1 MELSDSG
8 DEFEGWEPEDA
19 IEAQEKYDH
28 DVSSVSSGDL
38 TDSEPENE
46 SDSNDPDLNLI
57 RDEWIRDTRGIN
69 IGQFTHQTG
78 PNHCLTLDARPL
90 EYFFLLMPEIFYE
103 VVAHETN
110 LYAEQKIRQNGPDPR
125 WHLTTPEEIRAY
137 IGINIMFGIK
147 QLPRLWCYWSPDP
160 RFGDTWISKIMPK
173 TRAKQGGRQ
182 YGLGNDVVWELTE
195 DYHNQNRHIY
205 FDRLFSSVI
214 LAEHL
219 NLVNTYVCGT
229 IMQNRKG
236 LPDSIKKAKLKKQ
249 GDIIQEQKGDM
260 WWRYI
265 LWFLINLSIVN
276 AYILFSESPKDPPP
290 PKHYD
295 HLMFRADVA
304 EQLVAGFTSR
314 KHRKGRRSKNLNV
327 EVAAATLGAHKV
339 VHVEGRKKVC
349 RQCSKEGRRTPKGR
363 FIETMFKSK
372 VINGDESDI
381 SIPSEESESESEDEM
396 IQTQDTGDSW
406 SKQLKKPK
414 IPCVFEEEVGA
425 TFELGPQK
433 KEIDFFSK
441 FFTTSIVEKLVTE
454 TNSYA
459 EKMNSVA
466 AKPDKK
472 WVPTFVQEMMAFL
485 GIHSFL

>member
-1 MELSDSG
+1 MESSDSG

-19 IEAQEKYDH
+19 IEVQEKYDH
-28 DVSSVSSGDL
+28 HVENALDESDIDVSSVSSGDL

-46 SDSNDPDLNLI
+46 SDSDDPDLNLI
-57 RDEWIRDTRGIN
+57 RDEWSRDTRGIN

-173 TRAKQGGRQ
+173 TRFLKLTQ
-182 YGLGNDVVWELTE
+182 YL
-195 DYHNQNRHIY
+195 
-205 FDRLFSSVI
+205 
-214 LAEHL
+214 HL
-219 NLVNTYVCGT
+219 RDTSDT
-229 IMQNRKG
+229 
-236 LPDSIKKAKLKKQ
+236 P
-249 GDIIQEQKGDM
+249 
-260 WWRYI
+260 
-265 LWFLINLSIVN
+265 
-276 AYILFSESPKDPPP
+276 DPPP

-327 EVAAATLGAHKV
+327 EVAAATLGAHKA

-363 FIETMFKSK
+363 FIETMFKCFLCDIPLCK
-372 VINGDESDI
+372 VG
-381 SIPSEESESESEDEM
+381 
-396 IQTQDTGDSW
+396 
-406 SKQLKKPK
+406 
-414 IPCVFEEEVGA
+414 CF
-425 TFELGPQK
+425 
-433 KEIDFFSK
+433 
-441 FFTTSIVEKLVTE
+441 
-454 TNSYA
+454 A
-459 EKMNSVA
+459 EFH
-466 AKPDKK
+466 DKHL
-472 WVPTFVQEMMAFL
+472 QN
-485 GIHSFL
+485 

>member
-1 MELSDSG
+1 MESLDSG
-8 DEFEGWEPEDA
+8 DEFED
-19 IEAQEKYDH
+19 ID
-28 DVSSVSSGDL
+28 VSSGDL

-46 SDSNDPDLNLI
+46 SDSDDPDLNLI
-57 RDEWIRDTRGIN
+57 RDEWSRDTRGIN

-173 TRAKQGGRQ
+173 T
-182 YGLGNDVVWELTE
+182 L
-195 DYHNQNRHIY
+195 
-205 FDRLFSSVI
+205 I

-249 GDIIQEQKGDM
+249 GDIIQEQK
-260 WWRYI
+260 
-265 LWFLINLSIVN
+265 VN

-363 FIETMFKSK
+363 FIETMFKCFLCDIPLCK
-372 VINGDESDI
+372 VG
-381 SIPSEESESESEDEM
+381 
-396 IQTQDTGDSW
+396 
-406 SKQLKKPK
+406 
-414 IPCVFEEEVGA
+414 CF
-425 TFELGPQK
+425 
-433 KEIDFFSK
+433 
-441 FFTTSIVEKLVTE
+441 
-454 TNSYA
+454 A
-459 EKMNSVA
+459 EFH
-466 AKPDKK
+466 DKHL
-472 WVPTFVQEMMAFL
+472 QN
-485 GIHSFL
+485 